1 MAIYHLSVKTIGR
14 SEGRSATAAAAYRS
28 GDRIADKRTGLAH
41 DYTRR
46 GGVEHT
52 EIFLPD
58 QAPEWAGN
66 REQLWN
72 GAEAAEK
79 RINSTVAREFE
90 VALPAELTR
99 DQRRELVREFAGDLV
114 KRHGLAVDV
123 AMHKPGREGDNR
135 NYHAHVLCSTR
146 RLGPEGFTEKSRELD
161 DRKSGEVEHWR
172 ERWAE
177 LANKALGRA
186 GHEARIDH
194 RSLSALGVEREP
206 TIHQGVHA
214 TAMERRVEK
223 ARESGKVIHF
233 PLPDRCIQNREIAQ
247 RNEQVRGIS
256 AQIIDFTEA
265 RKRIEAAREAELE
278 ILRSVQAVNAKFRAL
293 TEKTR
298 KQTEAEQE
306 RASQGA
312 ASDFVRDRVTRK
324 EKEAAREGPAVPS
337 KEGPRPVGDEPAE
350 RVYIKVLYREKDA
363 AKAEG
368 AKWDPEKRSWYVP
381 AGVDLA
387 LFGKWLG
394 DEGLTTPEGHIAA
407 VRKEEPGASPVQELL
422 DDPGRGRIKALVLS
436 TLSASTPAEAER
448 AKEELESE
456 PGWAALPGHAR
467 DAVRT
472 TVEDEWLHSLHQEV
486 ERQEDGA
493 ARDAKLEE
501 WFTAC
506 GRVNDA
512 QQEREQERQKTPA
525 GRAIAAQEKP
535 EEISAPSGQTSAEQE
550 QSPAEE
556 EALRME
562 QQRRYIA
569 EGVSRMKARARQWS
583 ADKKAAA
590 IAKEK
595 ALAEER
601 AAREKALALEKAVR
615 EAERDRR
622 AEMSAVIEKEA
633 NRSAWQGKRPIVEA
647 AVKEYP
653 ELTGT
658 AAALEALARQPG
670 FSSGS
675 FEDRNRL
682 MKAIGKASWL
692 IEKGEP
698 LRGAKDPRVAKIAR
712 EAAKEYELENERGMS
727 R

>member
-28 GDRIADKRTGLAH
+28 GDRIADERTGLSH

-46 GGVEHT
+46 GGIEHT
-52 EIFLPD
+52 EIFLPEH
-58 QAPEWAGN
+58 APQWAAN
-66 REQLWN
+66 RERLWN
-72 GAEAAEK
+72 AAEAAEK

-90 VALPAELTR
+90 VALPTELSR
-99 DQRRELVREFAGDLV
+99 EERRELVREMACELV
-114 KRHGLAVDV
+114 KRHGLVVD
-123 AMHKPGREGDNR
+123 ASIHKPGKIGDHR
-135 NYHAHVLCSTR
+135 NYHAHILCSTR
-146 RLGPEGFTEKSRELD
+146 RLGAEGFTEKSRELD
-161 DRKSGEVEHWR
+161 DRKSGEVEYWR
-172 ERWAE
+172 KSWAE
-177 LANKALGRA
+177 ACNRHLSRA
-186 GHEARIDH
+186 GHEIRVDN
-194 RSLSALGVEREP
+194 RSLEAQGIERTPGIHLGPNVIR
-206 TIHQGVHA
+206 
-214 TAMERRVEK
+214 MERRGIRTDRGDTGRKIEK
-223 ARESGKVIHF
+223 
-233 PLPDRCIQNREIAQ
+233 QNE
-247 RNEQVRGIS
+247 EVLGIS
-256 AQIIDFTEA
+256 AKIIDFTEA

-278 ILRSVQAVNAKFRAL
+278 ILRSVQAVNAKLRAL

-312 ASDFVRDRVTRK
+312 AGDFVRDRVTRK
-324 EKEAAREGPAVPS
+324 EKETVREGPAVPS
-337 KEGPRPVGDEPAE
+337 KEGPRPVGDDPAE
-350 RVYIKVLYREKDA
+350 RVYIKVPYGEKDA
-363 AKAEG
+363 AKAKG

-387 LFGKWLG
+387 GFGKWLG
-394 DEGLTTPEGHIAA
+394 EEGRQTTPEGHIAA
-407 VRKEEPGASPVQELL
+407 VRKEEPGASPVQEPL
-422 DDPGRGRIKALVLS
+422 DDPGRERIKALVLS

-456 PGWAALPGHAR
+456 PVWAALPGHTR

-472 TVEDEWLHSLHQEV
+472 TVEDEQEV
-486 ERQEDGA
+486 QRQEDEA

-501 WFTAC
+501 WFDAC
-506 GRVNDA
+506 ERVNDA
-512 QQEREQERQKTPA
+512 QREPEQERQRTPA
-525 GRAIAAQEKP
+525 GREIAVQEKP
-535 EEISAPSGQTSAEQE
+535 EEVSAPSGQTSAEQE
-550 QSPAEE
+550 QSSAEE
-556 EALRME
+556 EVRRME

-569 EGVSRMKARARQWS
+569 EGVSRMKARAHQWS

-601 AAREKALALEKAVR
+601 AAREKALALEKAAQ

-622 AEMSAVIEKEA
+622 AEMSAVLEKEA
-633 NRSAWQGKRPIVEA
+633 DRSAWQGKRPIVEA
-647 AVKEYP
+647 ALKEYP
-653 ELTGT
+653 ELAGT

-682 MKAIGKASWL
+682 MNAIGKASEL

-698 LRGAKDPRVAKIAR
+698 LRGAKDPRVEKIAR
-712 EAAKEYELENERGMS
+712 ETAKEYELENERGMS